1 MNVLDQIKNL
11 SFDTIVASNPR
22 TNRERGI
29 DYQGQI
35 EGLIGR
41 DERLYGRRNVNPRGI
56 TRPKRPDEVFENSL
70 IPKAP
75 ETMEDF
81 LRLRYEQELFEHQ
94 FRGAEKTPF
103 MRGYEEKYLPKMENL
118 PFVPEGDDY
127 QNFQQ
132 QLMPFINPDLDMD
145 TQDALRER
153 YNQNIPDQLRSGSA
167 SPIDEGIQELQMQLM
182 ATEDPDEKQMLA
194 RMIENIE
201 LSTNAPLADFAKTV
215 QEAGTNEDTVL
226 AHLSPGEVVLPAQMF
241 EDDPK
246 FENLIERKFQSYGIQ
261 PETAIAGTGIA
272 ALNPA
277 TGLEEFGFFKKI
289 GKALK
294 KVIRPI
300 AKVAQFIPGPWQPI
314 AAIADK
320 ALTVYDVA
328 KGKQSPLALAGLAS
342 PIPTAGK
349 IGSGG
354 GIRGLLGRT
363 KEFILPGADD
373 RGLFKNIG
381 RTFRGGLGGERGDQF
396 NMLQDAG
403 MSPQE
408 IRELA
413 RQGVSVEDQY
423 NQLMGSP
430 AMVGGQ
436 QYGTIGEQLSLQ
448 DKLQAI
454 HRSGMQQSTF
464 DDLLDSGSTLD
475 DIFQMATASQGGG
488 GGGVAAGQGGS
499 LLQRLGLRQDQPG
512 QSALGRIED
521 MLKGRPSDPVRQ
533 GGGLDS
539 LLGQAGGRRLGGNL
553 LGGGGISGLLA
564 AGVPAYFLGKMAM
577 DEARNRK
584 GVPLT
589 PLTTMDPVGRY
600 NIEAEIARRMG
611 GAQPDPVEFGL
622 MPQGTFPE
630 LSGSSGRRPPV
641 VSRYVEDFRNM
652 NEGGTVYPMAYAEGG
667 NVAMEDFERM
677 NGGINGEGTE
687 TSDDIPAMLSD
698 GEFVMTGQAVRGAGT
713 YEIENKGGIISL
725 IPSAQESRERGTQ
738 NMYSLMSAF
747 ENQAGVS
754 Q

>member
-1 MNVLDQIKNL
+1 MSLSGLDQQVYQYMEGTGAL
-11 SFDTIVASNPR
+11 QPASNPR
-22 TNRERGI
+22 TDRERGI
-29 DYQGQI
+29 NFSLG
-35 EGLIGR
+35 GR
-41 DERLYGRRNVNPRGI
+41 ENPRGQPSQADPFGNYMR
-56 TRPKRPDEVFENSL
+56 TMPS
-70 IPKAP
+70 P
-75 ETMEDF
+75 EIQN
-81 LRLRYEQELFEHQ
+81 LPLNPNELPSDVKNQIE
-94 FRGAEKTPF
+94 AL
-103 MRGYEEKYLPKMENL
+103 MRGSSP
-118 PFVPEGDDY
+118 
-127 QNFQQ
+127 
-132 QLMPFINPDLDMD
+132 
-145 TQDALRER
+145 
-153 YNQNIPDQLRSGSA
+153 SA
-167 SPIDEGIQELQMQLM
+167 SIDEGIQELQMQLM
-182 ATEDPDEKQMLA
+182 STEDPDEKQMLA

-201 LSTNAPLADFAKTV
+201 SSANAPLADFAKTV

-246 FENLIERKFQSYGIQ
+246 FEDLIERKFQSYGIQ

-328 KGKQSPLALAGLAS
+328 KGKQSPLALASLAM
-342 PIPTAGK
+342 PIPKAGK

-354 GIRGLLGRT
+354 GIGGLLGKT

-373 RGLFKNIG
+373 KGLFKNIG
-381 RTFRGGLGGERGDQF
+381 QSYRSRFGGDRGDQF
-396 NMLQDAG
+396 SMLRDAG
-403 MSPQE
+403 MSRQE
-408 IRELA
+408 IRELE
-413 RQGVSVEDQY
+413 RQGVPVEDQY
-423 NQLMGSP
+423 SSLMGSP

-436 QYGTIGEQLSLQ
+436 QYGTIGEQLSIQ

-454 HRSGMQQSTF
+454 QRSGMQQSTF
-464 DDLLDSGSTLD
+464 DDLYDSGSSLD

-488 GGGVAAGQGGS
+488 GGQGGS

-539 LLGQAGGRRLGGNL
+539 LLGQAGGGRLGGNL

-564 AGVPAYFLGKMAM
+564 AGIPAYLLGKMAM
-577 DEARNRK
+577 DEARTRK

-611 GAQPDPVEFGL
+611 DAQPNPVEFGL

-630 LSGSSGRRPPV
+630 LSGSRNPATTGGRNAPAI
-641 VSRYVEDFRNM
+641 SRYVNDFRNM
-652 NEGGTVYPMAYAEGG
+652 NQGGTVYPMAYAEGG

-747 ENQAGVS
+747 ENQAGVA
-754 Q
+754 

>member
-1 MNVLDQIKNL
+1 MSLSGLDQQVYQYMEGTGAL
-11 SFDTIVASNPR
+11 QPASNPR
-22 TNRERGI
+22 TDRERGI
-29 DYQGQI
+29 DFS
-35 EGLIGR
+35 LDGR
-41 DERLYGRRNVNPRGI
+41 ENPRGQPSQADPFGNYMQ
-56 TRPKRPDEVFENSL
+56 TMPS
-70 IPKAP
+70 P
-75 ETMEDF
+75 EI
-81 LRLRYEQELFEHQ
+81 Q
-94 FRGAEKTPF
+94 
-103 MRGYEEKYLPKMENL
+103 NL
-118 PFVPEGDDY
+118 P
-127 QNFQQ
+127 
-132 QLMPFINPDLDMD
+132 LNPNELPSDVKN
-145 TQDALRER
+145 QIEALIRGSS
-153 YNQNIPDQLRSGSA
+153 PSA
-167 SPIDEGIQELQMQLM
+167 SIDEGIQELQMQLM
-182 ATEDPDEKQMLA
+182 STEDPEEKQMLS

-201 LSTNAPLADFAKTV
+201 LSTSAPLADFAKTV

-354 GIRGLLGRT
+354 GIRGLLGKT

-413 RQGVSVEDQY
+413 RQGIPVEDQY

-436 QYGTIGEQLSLQ
+436 QYGTIGEQLSIQ

-454 HRSGMQQSTF
+454 QRSGMQQSTF
-464 DDLLDSGSTLD
+464 DDLYDSGSSLD
-475 DIFQMATASQGGG
+475 DIFQMATASQGG
-488 GGGVAAGQGGS
+488 GQGGS
-499 LLQRLGLRQDQPG
+499 LLQRLGLRQDQ
-512 QSALGRIED
+512 
-521 MLKGRPSDPVRQ
+521 
-533 GGGLDS
+533 
-539 LLGQAGGRRLGGNL
+539 
-553 LGGGGISGLLA
+553 
-564 AGVPAYFLGKMAM
+564 
-577 DEARNRK
+577 
-584 GVPLT
+584 
-589 PLTTMDPVGRY
+589 
-600 NIEAEIARRMG
+600 
-611 GAQPDPVEFGL
+611 
-622 MPQGTFPE
+622 
-630 LSGSSGRRPPV
+630 
-641 VSRYVEDFRNM
+641 
-652 NEGGTVYPMAYAEGG
+652 
-667 NVAMEDFERM
+667 
-677 NGGINGEGTE
+677 
-687 TSDDIPAMLSD
+687 
-698 GEFVMTGQAVRGAGT
+698 
-713 YEIENKGGIISL
+713 
-725 IPSAQESRERGTQ
+725 
-738 NMYSLMSAF
+738 
-747 ENQAGVS
+747 
-754 Q
+754 

>member
-94 FRGAEKTPF
+94 FRGGPETPF
-103 MRGYEEKYLPKMENL
+103 MRMYEENYLIKPQILPYVPQGDELQNL
-118 PFVPEGDDY
+118 QE
-127 QNFQQ
+127 QT
-132 QLMPFINPDLDMD
+132 LPFINPDLDMG
-145 TQDALRER
+145 TQDLQRE
-153 YNQNIPDQLRSGSA
+153 PT

-182 ATEDPDEKQMLA
+182 ATEDPDEKQMLS

-201 LSTNAPLADFAKTV
+201 SSANAPLADFAKTV

-342 PIPTAGK
+342 PIPAAGK

-354 GIRGLLGRT
+354 GIRGLLGKT

-373 RGLFKNIG
+373 KGLFKNIG
-381 RTFRGGLGGERGDQF
+381 QSYRSRFGGDRGDQF
-396 NMLQDAG
+396 SMLRDAG
-403 MSPQE
+403 MSRQE
-408 IRELA
+408 IRELE
-413 RQGVSVEDQY
+413 RQGVPVEDQY
-423 NQLMGSP
+423 SSLMGSP

-436 QYGTIGEQLSLQ
+436 QYGTIGEQLSMQ

-454 HRSGMQQSTF
+454 QKSGMQQSTF
-464 DDLLDSGSTLD
+464 DDLLNSGSTLD
-475 DIFQMATASQGGG
+475 DVFQMATASQGGG
-488 GGGVAAGQGGS
+488 AGQGGS

-539 LLGQAGGRRLGGNL
+539 LLGQAGRGRLGGNL

>member
-1 MNVLDQIKNL
+1 MSLSGLDQQVYQYMEGTGAL
-11 SFDTIVASNPR
+11 QPASNPR
-22 TNRERGI
+22 TDREGGI
-29 DYQGQI
+29 DYRDQI
-35 EGLIGR
+35 EGFIGGNR
-41 DERLYGRRNVNPRGI
+41 RRNVNPRGI
-56 TRPKRPDEVFENSL
+56 TRPRRPDEVFENSL

-94 FRGAEKTPF
+94 FRGGPETPF
-103 MRGYEEKYLPKMENL
+103 MRMYEENYLIKPQILPYVPQGDELQNL
-118 PFVPEGDDY
+118 QE
-127 QNFQQ
+127 QT
-132 QLMPFINPDLDMD
+132 LPFINPDLDMG
-145 TQDALRER
+145 TQDLQRE
-153 YNQNIPDQLRSGSA
+153 PT

-182 ATEDPDEKQMLA
+182 STEDPDEKQMLS

-201 LSTNAPLADFAKTV
+201 SSANAPLADFAKTV

-246 FENLIERKFQSYGIQ
+246 FENLIERKFQSYGLQ

-342 PIPTAGK
+342 PIPAAGK

-354 GIRGLLGRT
+354 GIRGLLGKT

-373 RGLFKNIG
+373 KGLFKNIG
-381 RTFRGGLGGERGDQF
+381 QSYRSRFGGDRGDQF
-396 NMLQDAG
+396 SMLRDAG
-403 MSPQE
+403 MSRQE
-408 IRELA
+408 IRELE
-413 RQGVSVEDQY
+413 RQGVPVEDQY
-423 NQLMGSP
+423 SSLMGSP

-454 HRSGMQQSTF
+454 QRSGMQQSTF

-475 DIFQMATASQGGG
+475 DVFQMATASQGGG
-488 GGGVAAGQGGS
+488 GAGQGGS

-539 LLGQAGGRRLGGNL
+539 LLGQAGRGRLGGNL

-577 DEARNRK
+577 DEARTRK

-589 PLTTMDPVGRY
+589 PLTTMDPAGRY

-611 GAQPDPVEFGL
+611 ADAPNPVEFGL
-622 MPQGTFPE
+622 MPEGTFPE
-630 LSGSSGRRPPV
+630 LSGSRNPATTGGRNAPAI
-641 VSRYVEDFRNM
+641 SRYVDDFRNM
-652 NEGGTVYPMAYAEGG
+652 NQGGTVYPMAYAEGG

-677 NGGINGEGTE
+677 NGVINGEGTE

-747 ENQAGVS
+747 ENQAGVA
-754 Q
+754 

>member
-1 MNVLDQIKNL
+1 MSVLDQINNL

-29 DYQGQI
+29 DFS
-35 EGLIGR
+35 LDGR
-41 DERLYGRRNVNPRGI
+41 ENPRGQPSQADPFGNYMQ
-56 TRPKRPDEVFENSL
+56 TMPS
-70 IPKAP
+70 P
-75 ETMEDF
+75 EI
-81 LRLRYEQELFEHQ
+81 Q
-94 FRGAEKTPF
+94 
-103 MRGYEEKYLPKMENL
+103 NL
-118 PFVPEGDDY
+118 P
-127 QNFQQ
+127 
-132 QLMPFINPDLDMD
+132 LNPNELPSDVKN
-145 TQDALRER
+145 QIEALIRGSS
-153 YNQNIPDQLRSGSA
+153 PSA
-167 SPIDEGIQELQMQLM
+167 SIDEGIQELQMQLM
-182 ATEDPDEKQMLA
+182 STEDPEEKQMLS

-201 LSTNAPLADFAKTV
+201 SSANAPLADFAKTV

-246 FENLIERKFQSYGIQ
+246 FEDLIERKFQSYGLQ

-354 GIRGLLGRT
+354 GIGGLLGKT

-396 NMLQDAG
+396 NMLQDSG

-413 RQGVSVEDQY
+413 RQGIPVEDQY
-423 NQLMGSP
+423 NALLSDPTQIETAIKSLNQLAQNP
-430 AMVGGQ
+430 ANA
-436 QYGTIGEQLSLQ
+436 TRLEELR
-448 DKLQAI
+448 A
-454 HRSGMQQSTF
+454 SGMGPVEIMAELQQGS
-464 DDLLDSGSTLD
+464 DLGLPSLMPE
-475 DIFQMATASQGGG
+475 Q
-488 GGGVAAGQGGS
+488 QGGS

-533 GGGLDS
+533 GGVLDS
-539 LLGQAGGRRLGGNL
+539 LLGQAGGRGQAGGGRLGGNL

-564 AGVPAYFLGKMAM
+564 AGVPAYLLGKMAM
-577 DEARNRK
+577 DEARDRK

-622 MPQGTFPE
+622 MPEGTFPE
-630 LSGSSGRRPPV
+630 LSGSRNPATTGGRNAPAI
-641 VSRYVEDFRNM
+641 SRYVNDFRNM
-652 NEGGTVYPMAYAEGG
+652 NQGGTVYPMAYAEGG

-725 IPSAQESRERGTQ
+725 IPSAQESRDRGTQ

-747 ENQAGVS
+747 ENQAGAS
-754 Q
+754 

>member
-1 MNVLDQIKNL
+1 MSLSGLDQQVYQYMEGTGAL
-11 SFDTIVASNPR
+11 QPASNPR
-22 TNRERGI
+22 TDRERGI
-29 DYQGQI
+29 DFS
-35 EGLIGR
+35 LDGR
-41 DERLYGRRNVNPRGI
+41 ENPRGQPSQADPFGNYMQ
-56 TRPKRPDEVFENSL
+56 TMPS
-70 IPKAP
+70 P
-75 ETMEDF
+75 EI
-81 LRLRYEQELFEHQ
+81 Q
-94 FRGAEKTPF
+94 
-103 MRGYEEKYLPKMENL
+103 NL
-118 PFVPEGDDY
+118 P
-127 QNFQQ
+127 
-132 QLMPFINPDLDMD
+132 LNPNELPSDVKN
-145 TQDALRER
+145 QIEALIRGSS
-153 YNQNIPDQLRSGSA
+153 PSA
-167 SPIDEGIQELQMQLM
+167 SIDEGIQELQMQLM
-182 ATEDPDEKQMLA
+182 STEDPEEKQMLS

-201 LSTNAPLADFAKTV
+201 LSTSAPLADFAKTV

-354 GIRGLLGRT
+354 GIRGLLGKT
-363 KEFILPGADD
+363 KEYILPGADD

-396 NMLQDAG
+396 NILQEEAG

-408 IRELA
+408 IRGLA
-413 RQGVSVEDQY
+413 RQGVSVQDQY
-423 NQLMGSP
+423 DAFSQTPEFLNR
-430 AMVGGQ
+430 V
-436 QYGTIGEQLSLQ
+436 TIPNAVNVLDQLSQ
-448 DKLQAI
+448 DPSNAARLEELRK
-454 HRSGMQQSTF
+454 SGMGPAQIVEELQKGTDLGLSNLMPQQ
-464 DDLLDSGSTLD
+464 
-475 DIFQMATASQGGG
+475 
-488 GGGVAAGQGGS
+488 QGGS
-499 LLQRLGLRQDQPG
+499 LLQRLGIRQDQPG

-539 LLGQAGGRRLGGNL
+539 LLGQAGGRGQAGGGRLGGNL

-564 AGVPAYFLGKMAM
+564 AGVPAYLLGKMAM
-577 DEARNRK
+577 DEARTRK

-611 GAQPDPVEFGL
+611 NAQPNPVEFGL

-630 LSGSSGRRPPV
+630 LSGSAGRRPPV
-641 VSRYVEDFRNM
+641 VSRYVDDFRNM
-652 NEGGTVYPMAYAEGG
+652 SQGGTVYPMAYAEGG
-667 NVAMEDFERM
+667 NVAMEDFQRM
-677 NGGINGEGTE
+677 NGGISGEGTE

-747 ENQAGVS
+747 ENQAGVA
-754 Q
+754 

>member
-1 MNVLDQIKNL
+1 MSLSGLDQQVYQYMEGTGAL
-11 SFDTIVASNPR
+11 QPASNPR
-22 TNRERGI
+22 TDRERGI
-29 DYQGQI
+29 DFS
-35 EGLIGR
+35 LDGR
-41 DERLYGRRNVNPRGI
+41 ENPRGQPSQADPFGNYMQ
-56 TRPKRPDEVFENSL
+56 TMPS
-70 IPKAP
+70 P
-75 ETMEDF
+75 EI
-81 LRLRYEQELFEHQ
+81 Q
-94 FRGAEKTPF
+94 
-103 MRGYEEKYLPKMENL
+103 NL
-118 PFVPEGDDY
+118 P
-127 QNFQQ
+127 
-132 QLMPFINPDLDMD
+132 LNPNELPSDVKN
-145 TQDALRER
+145 QIEALIRGSS
-153 YNQNIPDQLRSGSA
+153 PSA
-167 SPIDEGIQELQMQLM
+167 SIDEGIQELQMQLM
-182 ATEDPDEKQMLA
+182 STEDPEEKQMLS

-201 LSTNAPLADFAKTV
+201 LSTSAPLADFAKTV

-354 GIRGLLGRT
+354 GIRGLLGKT

-413 RQGVSVEDQY
+413 RQGIPVEDQY

-436 QYGTIGEQLSLQ
+436 QYGTIGEQLSIQ

-454 HRSGMQQSTF
+454 QRSGMQQSTF
-464 DDLLDSGSTLD
+464 DDLYDSGSSLD
-475 DIFQMATASQGGG
+475 DIFQMATASQGG
-488 GGGVAAGQGGS
+488 GQGGS

-512 QSALGRIED
+512 QSRLGLIED
-521 MLKGRPSDPVRQ
+521 ILKGRSSDPVRQ

-539 LLGQAGGRRLGGNL
+539 LLGQAGGGRLGGNL

-564 AGVPAYFLGKMAM
+564 AGIPAYLLGKMAM

-611 GAQPDPVEFGL
+611 GAQPNPVEFGL

-630 LSGSSGRRPPV
+630 LSGSAGRRPPV
-641 VSRYVEDFRNM
+641 VSRYVDDFRNM
-652 NEGGTVYPMAYAEGG
+652 SQGGTVYPMAYAEGG
-667 NVAMEDFERM
+667 NVAMEDFQRM
-677 NGGINGEGTE
+677 NGGISGEGTE

-747 ENQAGVS
+747 ENQAGVA
-754 Q
+754 

>member
-1 MNVLDQIKNL
+1 MSLSGLEQPLGQFLGFRDMTSNV
-11 SFDTIVASNPR
+11 NPR

-29 DYQGQI
+29 DYQDQI
-35 EGLIGR
+35 EGLLGR
-41 DERLYGRRNVNPRGI
+41 DRRRNVNPRGI
-56 TRPKRPDEVFENSL
+56 DRPRRPDEVFENSL

-75 ETMEDF
+75 ETKEDF
-81 LRLRYEQELFEHQ
+81 LRLRYEQELFDHQ
-94 FRGAEKTPF
+94 FRGGPETPF
-103 MRGYEEKYLPKMENL
+103 MRMYEENYLPKMENL

-132 QLMPFINPDLDMD
+132 QLMPFINPD
-145 TQDALRER
+145 
-153 YNQNIPDQLRSGSA
+153 QLRSGSA

-182 ATEDPDEKQMLA
+182 STEDPEEKQMLS

-201 LSTNAPLADFAKTV
+201 SSTNAPLADFAKTV

-246 FENLIERKFQSYGIQ
+246 FEDLIERKFQSYGLQ

-277 TGLEEFGFFKKI
+277 TGLEEFGFFKKV

-328 KGKQSPLALAGLAS
+328 KGKQSPLALASLAM
-342 PIPTAGK
+342 PIPKAGK

-354 GIRGLLGRT
+354 GIRGLLGKT
-363 KEFILPGADD
+363 KEYILPGADN

-403 MSPQE
+403 MSPQK

-413 RQGVSVEDQY
+413 RQGIPVEDQY
-423 NQLMGSP
+423 SSLMGSP

-454 HRSGMQQSTF
+454 QRSGMQQSTF
-464 DDLLDSGSTLD
+464 DDLLDSGSSLD

-488 GGGVAAGQGGS
+488 AGQGGS

-512 QSALGRIED
+512 QSRLGLIED
-521 MLKGRPSDPVRQ
+521 ALKGRPSDPVRQ
-533 GGGLDS
+533 GSRFDS
-539 LLGQAGGRRLGGNL
+539 LLEQAEGSEQARRSRQARGGNLFGNL

-564 AGVPAYFLGKMAM
+564 AGVPAYLLGKMAM

-611 GAQPDPVEFGL
+611 ADAPNPVEFGL
-622 MPQGTFPE
+622 MPEGTFPE
-630 LSGSSGRRPPV
+630 LSGSRNPETTGGRNAPAI
-641 VSRYVEDFRNM
+641 SRYVDDFRNM
-652 NEGGTVYPMAYAEGG
+652 NQGGTVYPMAYAEGG

-725 IPSAQESRERGTQ
+725 IPSAQESRDRGTQ

-747 ENQAGVS
+747 ENQAGAS
-754 Q
+754 

>member
-1 MNVLDQIKNL
+1 MSVLDQINNL

-29 DYQGQI
+29 NYQDQI
-35 EGLIGR
+35 EGLLGR
-41 DERLYGRRNVNPRGI
+41 DPRRNVNPRGT
-56 TRPKRPDEVFENSL
+56 TRPRRPDEVFENSL

-94 FRGAEKTPF
+94 FRGGPETPF
-103 MRGYEEKYLPKMENL
+103 MRMYEENYLIKPQILPYVPQGDELQNL
-118 PFVPEGDDY
+118 QE
-127 QNFQQ
+127 QT
-132 QLMPFINPDLDMD
+132 LPFINPDLDMG
-145 TQDALRER
+145 TQDLQRE
-153 YNQNIPDQLRSGSA
+153 PT

-182 ATEDPDEKQMLA
+182 STEDPDEKQMLS

-201 LSTNAPLADFAKTV
+201 SSANAPLADFAKTV

-246 FENLIERKFQSYGIQ
+246 FEDLIERKFQSYGLQ

-328 KGKQSPLALAGLAS
+328 KGKQSPLALASLAM
-342 PIPTAGK
+342 PIPKAGK

-354 GIRGLLGRT
+354 GIRGLLGKT
-363 KEFILPGADD
+363 KEYILPGADD

-396 NMLQDAG
+396 NILQEEAG

-413 RQGVSVEDQY
+413 RQGVSVQDQY
-423 NQLMGSP
+423 DAFSQTPEFLNR
-430 AMVGGQ
+430 V
-436 QYGTIGEQLSLQ
+436 TIPNAVNVLDQLSQ
-448 DKLQAI
+448 DPSNAARLEELRK
-454 HRSGMQQSTF
+454 SGMGPAQIVEELQKGTDLGLSNLMPQQ
-464 DDLLDSGSTLD
+464 
-475 DIFQMATASQGGG
+475 
-488 GGGVAAGQGGS
+488 QGGS

-533 GGGLDS
+533 GGGVDS
-539 LLGQAGGRRLGGNL
+539 LLGQAGGRGQAGGGRLGGNL

-564 AGVPAYFLGKMAM
+564 AGIPAYLLGKMAM
-577 DEARNRK
+577 DEARTRK

-589 PLTTMDPVGRY
+589 PLTTMDPAGRY

-611 GAQPDPVEFGL
+611 ADAPNPVEFGL
-622 MPQGTFPE
+622 MPEGTFPE
-630 LSGSSGRRPPV
+630 LSGSRNPETTGGRNAPAI
-641 VSRYVEDFRNM
+641 SRYVDDFRNM
-652 NEGGTVYPMAYAEGG
+652 NQGGTVYPMAYAEGG

-747 ENQAGVS
+747 ENQAGVA
-754 Q
+754 

>member
-1 MNVLDQIKNL
+1 MSLSGLDQQVYQYMEGTGAL
-11 SFDTIVASNPR
+11 QPASNPR
-22 TNRERGI
+22 TDRERGI
-29 DYQGQI
+29 DNQGI
-35 EGLIGR
+35 L
-41 DERLYGRRNVNPRGI
+41 DDFMNRNKSPNPRGI
-56 TRPKRPDEVFENSL
+56 TRSKRPEDIFENPL
-70 IPKAP
+70 ARQEP

-118 PFVPEGDDY
+118 PFVPQGDDL

-132 QLMPFINPDLDMD
+132 QLLP
-145 TQDALRER
+145 
-153 YNQNIPDQLRSGSA
+153 

-182 ATEDPDEKQMLA
+182 STEDPDEKQMLS

-201 LSTNAPLADFAKTV
+201 SSANAPLADFAKTV

-241 EDDPK
+241 EDDPE
-246 FENLIERKFQSYGIQ
+246 FENLIEKKFQSYGIQ

-328 KGKQSPLALAGLAS
+328 KGKQSPLALASLAM
-342 PIPTAGK
+342 PIPKAGK

-354 GIRGLLGRT
+354 GIRGLLGKT
-363 KEFILPGADD
+363 KEYILPGADD
-373 RGLFKNIG
+373 KGLFKNIG
-381 RTFRGGLGGERGDQF
+381 QSYRSRFGGDRGNQF
-396 NMLQDAG
+396 SMLRDAG
-403 MSPQE
+403 MSRQE
-408 IRELA
+408 IRELE

-436 QYGTIGEQLSLQ
+436 QYGTIGEQLSMQ

-454 HRSGMQQSTF
+454 QRSGMQQSTF
-464 DDLLDSGSTLD
+464 DDLLNSGSTLD
-475 DIFQMATASQGGG
+475 DVFQMATASQGGG
-488 GGGVAAGQGGS
+488 GAGQGGAGQGGS

-521 MLKGRPSDPVRQ
+521 ILKGRPSDPVRQ

-539 LLGQAGGRRLGGNL
+539 LLGQAGGGRLGGNL
-553 LGGGGISGLLA
+553 LGGGGISGLMA
-564 AGVPAYFLGKMAM
+564 AGIPAYLLGKMAM
-577 DEARNRK
+577 DEARTRK

-611 GAQPDPVEFGL
+611 GAQPNPVEFGL

-630 LSGSSGRRPPV
+630 LSGSRNPETTGGRNAPAI
-641 VSRYVEDFRNM
+641 SRYVDDFRNM
-652 NEGGTVYPMAYAEGG
+652 NQGGTVYPMAYAEGG

-677 NGGINGEGTE
+677 NGVINGEGTE

-747 ENQAGVS
+747 ENQAGAS
-754 Q
+754 

>member
-1 MNVLDQIKNL
+1 MSLSGLDQQVYQYMEGTGAL
-11 SFDTIVASNPR
+11 QPASNPR
-22 TNRERGI
+22 TDREGGI
-29 DYQGQI
+29 DYRDQI
-35 EGLIGR
+35 EGFIGGNR
-41 DERLYGRRNVNPRGI
+41 RRNVNPRGI
-56 TRPKRPDEVFENSL
+56 TRPRRPDEVFENSL

-94 FRGAEKTPF
+94 FRGGPETPF
-103 MRGYEEKYLPKMENL
+103 MRMYEENYLIKPQILPYVPQGDELQNL
-118 PFVPEGDDY
+118 QE
-127 QNFQQ
+127 QT
-132 QLMPFINPDLDMD
+132 LPFINPDLDMG
-145 TQDALRER
+145 TQDLQRE
-153 YNQNIPDQLRSGSA
+153 PT

-182 ATEDPDEKQMLA
+182 STEDPDEKQMLS

-201 LSTNAPLADFAKTV
+201 SSANAPLADFAKTV

-246 FENLIERKFQSYGIQ
+246 FEDLIERKFQSYGLQ

-342 PIPTAGK
+342 PIPAAGK

-354 GIRGLLGRT
+354 GIRGLLGKT

-373 RGLFKNIG
+373 KGLFKNIG
-381 RTFRGGLGGERGDQF
+381 QSYRSRFGGDRGDQF
-396 NMLQDAG
+396 SMLRDAG
-403 MSPQE
+403 MSRQE
-408 IRELA
+408 IRELE
-413 RQGVSVEDQY
+413 RQGVPVEDQY
-423 NQLMGSP
+423 SSLMGSP

-454 HRSGMQQSTF
+454 QRSGMQQSTF

-475 DIFQMATASQGGG
+475 DVFQMATASQGGG
-488 GGGVAAGQGGS
+488 AGQGGS

-539 LLGQAGGRRLGGNL
+539 LLGQAGRGRLGGNL

-577 DEARNRK
+577 DEARTRK

-589 PLTTMDPVGRY
+589 PLTTMDPAGRY

-611 GAQPDPVEFGL
+611 ADAPNPVEFGL
-622 MPQGTFPE
+622 MPEGTFPE
-630 LSGSSGRRPPV
+630 LSGSRNPATTGGRNAPAI
-641 VSRYVEDFRNM
+641 SRYVDDFRNM
-652 NEGGTVYPMAYAEGG
+652 NQGGTVYPMAYAEGG

-747 ENQAGVS
+747 ENQAGVA
-754 Q
+754 

>member
-1 MNVLDQIKNL
+1 MSLSGLDQQVYQYMEGTGAL
-11 SFDTIVASNPR
+11 QPASNPR
-22 TNRERGI
+22 TDRERGI
-29 DYQGQI
+29 DFSLG
-35 EGLIGR
+35 GR
-41 DERLYGRRNVNPRGI
+41 ENPRGQPSQADPFGNYMQ
-56 TRPKRPDEVFENSL
+56 TMPS
-70 IPKAP
+70 P
-75 ETMEDF
+75 EIQN
-81 LRLRYEQELFEHQ
+81 LPLNPNELPSDVKNQIE
-94 FRGAEKTPF
+94 AL
-103 MRGYEEKYLPKMENL
+103 MRGSSP
-118 PFVPEGDDY
+118 
-127 QNFQQ
+127 
-132 QLMPFINPDLDMD
+132 
-145 TQDALRER
+145 
-153 YNQNIPDQLRSGSA
+153 SA
-167 SPIDEGIQELQMQLM
+167 SIDEGIQELQMQLM
-182 ATEDPDEKQMLA
+182 STEDPDEKQMLA

-241 EDDPK
+241 EDDPE

-342 PIPTAGK
+342 PIPAAGK

-354 GIRGLLGRT
+354 GIRGLLGKT

-436 QYGTIGEQLSLQ
+436 QYGTIGDQLSIQ

-454 HRSGMQQSTF
+454 QRSGMQQSTF
-464 DDLLDSGSTLD
+464 DDLYDSGSTLD

-488 GGGVAAGQGGS
+488 GQGGS

-521 MLKGRPSDPVRQ
+521 MLRGRPSDPVRQ

-539 LLGQAGGRRLGGNL
+539 LLGQAGGRGQAGGGRLGGNL

-564 AGVPAYFLGKMAM
+564 AGVPAYLLGKMAM
-577 DEARNRK
+577 DEARTRK

-630 LSGSSGRRPPV
+630 LSGSAGRRPPV

-652 NEGGTVYPMAYAEGG
+652 SQGGTVYPMAYAEGG

-747 ENQAGVS
+747 ENQAGVA
-754 Q
+754 

>member
-1 MNVLDQIKNL
+1 MSLSGLDQQVYQYMEGTGAL
-11 SFDTIVASNPR
+11 RPASNPR
-22 TNRERGI
+22 TDREIGI
-29 DYQGQI
+29 DFSLG
-35 EGLIGR
+35 GR
-41 DERLYGRRNVNPRGI
+41 ENPRGQPSQADPFGNYMQ
-56 TRPKRPDEVFENSL
+56 TMPS
-70 IPKAP
+70 P
-75 ETMEDF
+75 EIQN
-81 LRLRYEQELFEHQ
+81 LPLNPNELPSDVKNQIE
-94 FRGAEKTPF
+94 AL
-103 MRGYEEKYLPKMENL
+103 MRGSSP
-118 PFVPEGDDY
+118 
-127 QNFQQ
+127 
-132 QLMPFINPDLDMD
+132 
-145 TQDALRER
+145 
-153 YNQNIPDQLRSGSA
+153 SA
-167 SPIDEGIQELQMQLM
+167 SIDEGIQELQMQLM
-182 ATEDPDEKQMLA
+182 STEDPDEKQMLS

-201 LSTNAPLADFAKTV
+201 SSANAPLADFAKTV

-246 FENLIERKFQSYGIQ
+246 FEDLIERKFQSYGLQ

-328 KGKQSPLALAGLAS
+328 KGKQSPLALASLAS

-354 GIRGLLGRT
+354 GIRGLLGKT
-363 KEFILPGADD
+363 KEYILPGADD
-373 RGLFKNIG
+373 KGLFKNIG
-381 RTFRGGLGGERGDQF
+381 QSYRSRFGGDRGDQF
-396 NMLQDAG
+396 SMLRDAG
-403 MSPQE
+403 MSRQE
-408 IRELA
+408 IRELE

-430 AMVGGQ
+430 AMVGWQ
-436 QYGTIGEQLSLQ
+436 QYGTIGEQLSMQ

-454 HRSGMQQSTF
+454 QRSGMQQSTF
-464 DDLLDSGSTLD
+464 DDLLASGSTLD
-475 DIFQMATASQGGG
+475 DVFQMATASQGGG
-488 GGGVAAGQGGS
+488 AGQGGS

-512 QSALGRIED
+512 QSRLGLIED
-521 MLKGRPSDPVRQ
+521 ILKGRSSDPVRQ

-539 LLGQAGGRRLGGNL
+539 LLGQAGGGRLGGNL

-564 AGVPAYFLGKMAM
+564 AGVPAYLLGKMAM
-577 DEARNRK
+577 DEARTRK

-589 PLTTMDPVGRY
+589 PLTTMDPAGRY

-611 GAQPDPVEFGL
+611 ADAPNPVEFGL
-622 MPQGTFPE
+622 MPEGTFPE
-630 LSGSSGRRPPV
+630 LSGSRNPETTGGRNAPAI
-641 VSRYVEDFRNM
+641 SRYVDDFRNM
-652 NEGGTVYPMAYAEGG
+652 NQGGTVYPMAYAEGG

-725 IPSAQESRERGTQ
+725 IPSAQERRERGTQ

-747 ENQAGVS
+747 ENQAGVA
-754 Q
+754 

>member
-132 QLMPFINPDLDMD
+132 QLMP
-145 TQDALRER
+145 T
-153 YNQNIPDQLRSGSA
+153 
-167 SPIDEGIQELQMQLM
+167 PIDEGIRELQMQLM
-182 ATEDPDEKQMLA
+182 STEDPDEKQMLS

-201 LSTNAPLADFAKTV
+201 LSANAPLADFAKTV

-294 KVIRPI
+294 KIIRPI

-354 GIRGLLGRT
+354 GIRGLLGKT
-363 KEFILPGADD
+363 KEYILPGADD

-396 NMLQDAG
+396 NILQQEAG

-408 IRELA
+408 IRQLE
-413 RQGVSVEDQY
+413 RQGVSVQDQY
-423 NQLMGSP
+423 DAFSKTPEFLNR
-430 AMVGGQ
+430 V
-436 QYGTIGEQLSLQ
+436 TIPNAVNVLDQLSQ
-448 DKLQAI
+448 DPSNAARLEELRK
-454 HRSGMQQSTF
+454 SGMGPAQIVEELQKGTDLGLSNLMPQQ
-464 DDLLDSGSTLD
+464 
-475 DIFQMATASQGGG
+475 
-488 GGGVAAGQGGS
+488 QGGS

-512 QSALGRIED
+512 QSRLGLIED
-521 MLKGRPSDPVRQ
+521 ILKGRSSDPVRQ

-539 LLGQAGGRRLGGNL
+539 LLGQAGGGRLGGNL

-564 AGVPAYFLGKMAM
+564 AGIPAYLLGKMAM
-577 DEARNRK
+577 DEARTRK

-611 GAQPDPVEFGL
+611 GAQPNPVEFGL

-630 LSGSSGRRPPV
+630 LSGSRNPATTGGRNAPAI
-641 VSRYVEDFRNM
+641 SRYVNDFRNM
-652 NEGGTVYPMAYAEGG
+652 NQGGAVYPMAYAEGG

-713 YEIENKGGIISL
+713 YEIKNKGGIISL
-725 IPSAQESRERGTQ
+725 IPSAQESRDRGTQ

-747 ENQAGVS
+747 ENQAGAS
-754 Q
+754 

>member
-1 MNVLDQIKNL
+1 MSLSGLDQQVYQYMEGTGAL
-11 SFDTIVASNPR
+11 QPASNPR
-22 TNRERGI
+22 TDRERGI
-29 DYQGQI
+29 DFS
-35 EGLIGR
+35 LDGR
-41 DERLYGRRNVNPRGI
+41 ENPRGQPSQADPFGNYMQ
-56 TRPKRPDEVFENSL
+56 TMPS
-70 IPKAP
+70 P
-75 ETMEDF
+75 EI
-81 LRLRYEQELFEHQ
+81 Q
-94 FRGAEKTPF
+94 
-103 MRGYEEKYLPKMENL
+103 NL
-118 PFVPEGDDY
+118 P
-127 QNFQQ
+127 
-132 QLMPFINPDLDMD
+132 LNPNELPSDVKN
-145 TQDALRER
+145 QIEALIRGSS
-153 YNQNIPDQLRSGSA
+153 PSA
-167 SPIDEGIQELQMQLM
+167 SIDEGIQELQMQLM
-182 ATEDPDEKQMLA
+182 STEDPEEKQMLS

-201 LSTNAPLADFAKTV
+201 LSTSAPLADFAKTV

-354 GIRGLLGRT
+354 GIRGLLGKT
-363 KEFILPGADD
+363 KEYILPGADD

-396 NMLQDAG
+396 NILQEEAG

-408 IRELA
+408 IRGLA
-413 RQGVSVEDQY
+413 RQGVSVQDQY
-423 NQLMGSP
+423 DAFSQTPEFLNR
-430 AMVGGQ
+430 V
-436 QYGTIGEQLSLQ
+436 TIPNAVNVLDQLSQ
-448 DKLQAI
+448 DPSNAARLEELRK
-454 HRSGMQQSTF
+454 SGMGPAQIVEELQKGTDLGLSNLMPQQ
-464 DDLLDSGSTLD
+464 
-475 DIFQMATASQGGG
+475 
-488 GGGVAAGQGGS
+488 QGGS
-499 LLQRLGLRQDQPG
+499 LLQRLGIRQDQPG

-539 LLGQAGGRRLGGNL
+539 LLGQAGGGRLGGNL

-564 AGVPAYFLGKMAM
+564 AGVPAYLLGKMAM
-577 DEARNRK
+577 DEARTRK

-611 GAQPDPVEFGL
+611 NAQPNPVEFGL

-630 LSGSSGRRPPV
+630 LSGSAGRRPPV
-641 VSRYVEDFRNM
+641 VSRYVDDFRNM
-652 NEGGTVYPMAYAEGG
+652 SQGGTVYPMAYAEGG
-667 NVAMEDFERM
+667 NVAMEDFQRM
-677 NGGINGEGTE
+677 NGGISGEGTE

-747 ENQAGVS
+747 ENQAGVA
-754 Q
+754 